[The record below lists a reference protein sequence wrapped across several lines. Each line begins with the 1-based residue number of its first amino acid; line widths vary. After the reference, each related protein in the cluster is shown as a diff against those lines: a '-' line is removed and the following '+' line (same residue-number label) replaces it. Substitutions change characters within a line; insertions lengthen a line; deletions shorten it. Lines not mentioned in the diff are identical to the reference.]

1 MPSDADLELA
11 VKQLLKG
18 ADMESISMKK
28 VRGDLEEKLGVP
40 LTDKKAKIKEIVNE
54 IIGA

>member
-1 MPSDADLELA
+1 LELA